1 MGCEYTERGPRSN
14 AKTQPFPGRYGQQVG
29 GYNDDYLQMGEWQKL
44 PKVKAYDKRVREIK
58 TGVRKE
64 MSPKNQLTKIKEG
77 GFLDLVVQKR
87 FDEVKEKIGFS
98 SNIFMVFG
106 LPTHKLNGNPAFWT
120 KETSLCKLT
129 VTRDDKNE
137 VPYGC
142 YARINQIFID
152 TEIRTKNTNV
162 IDVGRTFNEYVKK
175 VGYEEGYANK
185 ALLRQLINYVT
196 SVIKVEPKDPLPGR
210 IMGVHSLVAR
220 AWDIYF
226 DVRNPDQLTFS
237 KGQII
242 LDEGYA
248 RYIHKHS
255 VPLDMNV
262 VRCFKRNPLALDFY
276 RFLAYRNN
284 GLNETVAFSDKLLFE
299 QLGTD
304 QQIDKVTRSRLK
316 AILKALQMYWPV
328 KAKLEG
334 GYFELQ
340 PSPPAVQRKIQSR
353 QPIVIVDKS
362 GVK

>member
-1 MGCEYTERGPRSN
+1 MS
-14 AKTQPFPGRYGQQVG
+14 AQAQV
-29 GYNDDYLQMGEWQKL
+29 
-44 PKVKAYDKRVREIK
+44 A
-58 TGVRKE
+58 
-64 MSPKNQLTKIKEG
+64 KIKGERL
-77 GFLDLVVQKR
+77 LDLVVQKR
-87 FDEVKEKIGFS
+87 FEEVKEKIGFS

-129 VTRDDKNE
+129 ITRDEKNE

-152 TEIRTKNTNV
+152 TEVRTKNTNV
-162 IDVGRTFNEYVKK
+162 IDVGRTFNEYVRKL
-175 VGYEEGYANK
+175 GYKEGKANK

-196 SVIKVEPKDPLPGR
+196 SVIKVEPKDPIPGR
-210 IMGVHSLVAR
+210 IMGIHSVVAR

-226 DVRNPDQLTFS
+226 DVKNPEQLTFS

-262 VRCFKRNPLALDFY
+262 VHCFKRNPLALDFY

-284 GLNETVAFSDKLLFE
+284 GLNETVAFPDNLLFE
-299 QLGTD
+299 QLGTEEENERK
-304 QQIDKVTRSRLK
+304 IRMKLK
-316 AILKALQMYWPV
+316 GILRGIQMYWPV
-328 KAKLEG
+328 KAKFED
-334 GYFELQ
+334 GYFELK
-340 PSPPAVQRKIQSR
+340 PSPPAVQRKIPSR

>member
-1 MGCEYTERGPRSN
+1 M
-14 AKTQPFPGRYGQQVG
+14 QPEKQ
-29 GYNDDYLQMGEWQKL
+29 LQ
-44 PKVKAYDKRVREIK
+44 
-58 TGVRKE
+58 TGKKE
-64 MSPKNQLTKIKEG
+64 KI
-77 GFLDLVVQKR
+77 LDLIVQKK

-106 LPTHKLNGNPAFWT
+106 LPTHKLNGNPAYWT

-129 VTRDDKNE
+129 ITRGEKYE
-137 VPYGC
+137 IPYGC
-142 YARINQIFID
+142 YARMNQIFID
-152 TEIRTKNTNV
+152 TEVRTKNTNV

-175 VGYEEGYANK
+175 IGYAEGYANK

-196 SVIKVEPKDPLPGR
+196 SVIKVEPRNPTPGR
-210 IMGVHSLVAR
+210 IIGIQSVVAR

-226 DVRNPDQLTFS
+226 DVQNPEQLTFS

-284 GLNETVAFSDKLLFE
+284 GLNDTVAFPDQLLFE
-299 QLGTD
+299 QLGTS
-304 QQIDKVTRSRLK
+304 QQADFVTRGLLKKILK
-316 AILKALQMYWPV
+316 AIQMYWPV
-328 KAKLEG
+328 KAKFED

-340 PSPPAVQRKIQSR
+340 PSPPAVQRKIPSKK
-353 QPIVIVDKS
+353 PIVIGEKS
-362 GVK
+362 TELTER

>member
-1 MGCEYTERGPRSN
+1 MPRN
-14 AKTQPFPGRYGQQVG
+14 RNLMYG
-29 GYNDDYLQMGEWQKL
+29 
-44 PKVKAYDKRVREIK
+44 IK
-58 TGVRKE
+58 DTMKE
-64 MSPKNQLTKIKEG
+64 LKEKK
-77 GFLDLVVQKR
+77 FLDLIVAKK
-87 FDEVKEKIGFS
+87 FDEVKEDIGFS

-106 LPTHKLNGNPAFWT
+106 LPTQKLKGNPAYWT
-120 KETSLCKLT
+120 KKTSLCELT
-129 VTRDDKNE
+129 INRDEKYE

-152 TEIRTKNTNV
+152 TEVRTKNTNV
-162 IDVGRTFNEYVKK
+162 VDVGRTFNEYVKK

-210 IMGVHSLVAR
+210 IIGIHSLVAR

-242 LDEGYA
+242 LEENYA

-276 RFLAYRNN
+276 RFVAYRNN
-284 GLNETVAFSDKLLFE
+284 GLNKTVAFPDRLLFE
-299 QLGTD
+299 QLGTEEENERK
-304 QQIDKVTRSRLK
+304 IRMKLK
-316 AILKALQMYWPV
+316 HILRGIQLYWPV
-328 KAKLEG
+328 KAKFEDE
-334 GYFELQ
+334 YFELQ
-340 PSPPAVQRKIQSR
+340 PSPPAVEHRLPSKK
-353 QPIVIVDKS
+353 PIAIVNKS
-362 GVK
+362 V

>member
-1 MGCEYTERGPRSN
+1 MN
-14 AKTQPFPGRYGQQVG
+14 
-29 GYNDDYLQMGEWQKL
+29 
-44 PKVKAYDKRVREIK
+44 
-58 TGVRKE
+58 
-64 MSPKNQLTKIKEG
+64 PKNQLAKIEG
-77 GFLDLVVQKR
+77 ERFIDLIVQKK
-87 FDEVKEKIGFS
+87 FEEVKEEIGFS

-106 LPTHKLNGNPAFWT
+106 LPTQKLKGNPAYWT
-120 KETSLCKLT
+120 KKTSLCELT
-129 VTRDDKNE
+129 ITRDKKYE

-152 TEIRTKNTNV
+152 TEVRTKNTNV

-175 VGYEEGYANK
+175 VGYKEGYVNK
-185 ALLRQLINYVT
+185 ALLRQLLNYVT

-210 IMGVHSLVAR
+210 IIGIHSVVAR

-226 DVRNPDQLTFS
+226 DVQNPEQLTFS

-242 LDEGYA
+242 LDEDYA

-284 GLNETVAFSDKLLFE
+284 DLNKTVAFPDQLLFE

-304 QQIDKVTRSRLK
+304 VQNDRINRIRLKRILK
-316 AILKALQMYWPV
+316 AIQLYWPV
-328 KAKLEG
+328 RAKFED

-340 PSPPAVQRKIQSR
+340 PSPPAVQRKIPSKK
-353 QPIVIVDKS
+353 PIAIVDKP
-362 GVK
+362 V

>member
-1 MGCEYTERGPRSN
+1 
-14 AKTQPFPGRYGQQVG
+14 
-29 GYNDDYLQMGEWQKL
+29 
-44 PKVKAYDKRVREIK
+44 
-58 TGVRKE
+58 
-64 MSPKNQLTKIKEG
+64 MSPKNQLAKIGGE
-77 GFLDLVVQKR
+77 GFLDLIVQKR
-87 FDEVKEKIGFS
+87 FEEVKEKIGFS

-106 LPTHKLNGNPAFWT
+106 LPTHKLNGNPAYWT
-120 KETSLCKLT
+120 KETSLCRLT
-129 VTRDDKNE
+129 ITRDEKNE

-152 TEIRTKNTNV
+152 TEVRTKNTNV
-162 IDVGRTFNEYVKK
+162 IDVGKTFNEYVRKL
-175 VGYEEGYANK
+175 GYKEGKANK

-196 SVIKVEPKDPLPGR
+196 SVIKVEPKNPTPGR
-210 IMGVHSLVAR
+210 IMGIHSVVAK

-226 DVRNPDQLTFS
+226 DVQNPEQLTFS

-262 VRCFKRNPLALDFY
+262 VHCFKRNPLALDFY

-284 GLNETVAFSDKLLFE
+284 GLNKTIAFPDNLLFE
-299 QLGTD
+299 QLGTE
-304 QQIDKVTRSRLK
+304 QQADFVTRDRLK
-316 AILKALQMYWPV
+316 KILKAVQMYWPV
-328 KAKLEG
+328 KVKFED

-340 PSPPAVQRKIQSR
+340 PSPPAVQRKIPSKHS
-353 QPIVIVDKS
+353 IVIVDKS